1 MSIQFYNLILIFCFL
16 LNMLYL
22 ITLFLYIIYIFPL
35 FMPDNAFFSL
45 ITIDT
50 ANYPLFRRLRPGFVK
65 QAQKEG
71 TAPDLLCIKE
81 RFLHCWTGSI
91 IVVPLF
97 LKFKDDF
104 PNSVSL
110 FTFPYMTYIP
120 FSSVY
125 KPPR

>member
-1 MSIQFYNLILIFCFL
+1 MSIQFYNFILIFCFL
-16 LNMLYL
+16 LNMLHL

-35 FMPDNAFFSL
+35 FMPDSAFFSL

-81 RFLHCWTGSI
+81 RFLHC
-91 IVVPLF
+91 
-97 LKFKDDF
+97 
-104 PNSVSL
+104 
-110 FTFPYMTYIP
+110 
-120 FSSVY
+120 
-125 KPPR
+125 